1 MTRITNS
8 YASSLLLSIAI
19 VAFPPLSAAQAQP
32 AKEVPRIGYLSNSAA
47 RTVTDSSFLDGLRSL
62 GYVDG
67 RNIIIEARYSAG
79 QSDRFPEFAADLVRR
94 NVQVIAA
101 WSPTAVAAAR
111 QATNKVPIVGIS
123 MGSDPVGA
131 GWIASM
137 ARPNSNITGL
147 TSGDV
152 WLNGKRLDL
161 LKQIVPSV
169 TRFAV
174 LADPTNP
181 EFANQAKETDKMARD
196 LKVQADVIE
205 VSNPAGFSKAFAE
218 MKARKIGALLVV
230 PDGMFWA
237 YRADIVKLAAEH
249 RLPAMYW
256 TSDYTDVGGLVS
268 YAESLNDLGVRAA
281 GYVDKILKG
290 ARPAD
295 LPAEQP
301 LKFEL
306 VVNRKTAKSL
316 NVTIPALLQPDR
328 VIE

>member
-1 MTRITNS
+1 VV
-8 YASSLLLSIAI
+8 LL
-19 VAFPPLSAAQAQP
+19 PHSAVQAQQP
-32 AKEVPRIGYLSNSAA
+32 KQVPRIGYLSNAPEQSA
-47 RTVTDSSFLDGLRSL
+47 TDRAFLDALRDL
-62 GYVDG
+62 GYLDG

-79 QSDRFPEFAADLVRR
+79 KSDRFPEFAADLVRR

-111 QATNKVPIVGIS
+111 QATSKVPIVGIS
-123 MGSDPVGA
+123 MGSDPVAA

-137 ARPNSNITGL
+137 ARPNSNVTGL
-147 TSGDV
+147 SSGDV

-181 EFANQAKETDKMARD
+181 EFTNQAKEADRMARA

-205 VSNPAGFSKAFAE
+205 VSNPAGLGKAFAE
-218 MKARKIGALLVV
+218 MKARKTGALLVV

-237 YRADIVKLAAEH
+237 YRADIVKLAADH

-268 YAESLNDLGVRAA
+268 YAESLDDLGVRAA
-281 GYVDKILKG
+281 GYVDRILKG
-290 ARPAD
+290 AGPAD
-295 LPAEQP
+295 LPVEQP

-306 VVNRKTAKSL
+306 VVNLKTAKSL
-316 NVTIPALLQPDR
+316 GVTIPAFLHLDR